1 MLRAVVRVN
10 KYDGNIHSLLRQNL
24 DRQPM
29 GLAIV
34 APDANKCKPC
44 YWFGIV
50 QSVLYQTNN
59 KAYIYWH
66 LGLQWQGPLVVCLNS
81 VVTKNGYCRRIC

>member
-29 GLAIV
+29 GLVIV

-44 YWFGIV
+44 HWFGIV
-50 QSVLYQTNN
+50 Q
-59 KAYIYWH
+59 
-66 LGLQWQGPLVVCLNS
+66 
-81 VVTKNGYCRRIC
+81 

>member
-1 MLRAVVRVN
+1 MVSVLASSVVDRGLEPRNVIQISSNGAVVRVN

-50 QSVLYQTNN
+50 Q
-59 KAYIYWH
+59 
-66 LGLQWQGPLVVCLNS
+66 
-81 VVTKNGYCRRIC
+81 